1 MNISA
6 TLAHRGQVLQAH
18 SGTAKAAVGMYRNSC
33 QADAVNFQY
42 SDQNVVVV
50 NNI

>member
-1 MNISA
+1 VNISA

-33 QADAVNFQY
+33 HAHAVDFQY
-42 SDQNVVVV
+42 SDQHIVVV